1 MTRQTLHLPR
11 SRSIGGSVD
20 WRDLAATAGDPRTAH
35 RPTDRDALAAEAR
48 RLAANGLTASDIAA
62 AIGLTRA
69 AVVEILRTDND
80 ATSTEE
86 HRND

>member
-1 MTRQTLHLPR
+1 V
-11 SRSIGGSVD
+11 SRTIPGQRVD

-69 AVVEILRTDND
+69 AVVEILRTEGE
-80 ATSTEE
+80 TTTTEA